1 MKSRIYIDTSIVGG
15 YFDDEFK
22 EATQLLFKRFE
33 NDEISFVVSDLLE
46 LELIY
51 APANVRELLTNYS
64 IDKFEKVELTAE
76 AVQLADSYISEN
88 VVGKTSLED
97 CRHIA
102 LATIYKVDVL
112 VSWNFKH
119 IVNLERIRGYNSIN
133 LRLGYQI
140 LEIRSPKDIIRYEK
154 D

>member
-1 MKSRIYIDTSIVGG
+1 MKLRIYIDTSIVGG

-22 EATQLLFKRFE
+22 EVTKALFHRFE
-33 NDEISFVVSDLLE
+33 NDEITFVISDLLQ
-46 LELIY
+46 LELSY
-51 APANVRELLTNYS
+51 APIYVRKLLANYS
-64 IDKFEKVELTAE
+64 ADKFEKIELTPE
-76 AVQLADSYISEN
+76 AIQLADSYIREN

-133 LRLGYQI
+133 LRLGYKM
-140 LEIRSPKDIIRYEK
+140 LEIRSPKDLIKYEN